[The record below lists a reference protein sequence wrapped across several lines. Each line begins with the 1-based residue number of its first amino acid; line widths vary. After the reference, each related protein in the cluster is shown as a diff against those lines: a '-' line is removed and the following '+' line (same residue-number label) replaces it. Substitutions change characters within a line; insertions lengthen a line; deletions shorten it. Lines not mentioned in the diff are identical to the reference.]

1 MRRAGRALR
10 HGLVVSG
17 VCVLIALATG
27 VSGWMFGERPEPAY
41 GQALPVPARDPAGTS
56 QEVLGRWL
64 KPLAEGSTAP
74 VVQAAEARPSD
85 VAVPLEVVTVPSVVT
100 APAAA

>member
-17 VCVLIALATG
+17 VCVLIAVVTG
-27 VSGWMFGERPEPAY
+27 MSGWAFGERTAPAY
-41 GQALPVPARDPAGTS
+41 GQTLPMPTREPASTS

-64 KPLAEGSTAP
+64 KPLAEGAP
-74 VVQAAEARPSD
+74 AHAAE
-85 VAVPLEVVTVPSVVT
+85 
-100 APAAA
+100 